1 MKRSII
7 IVSLIAFYA
16 ILSIVYFLF
25 FAQTGLYFVFMVI
38 GSVAVLSTGTVYAV
52 IEHYGSQEE
61 RERKSKFL
69 PKPKVIKQKVSSI
82 SNGSIDIIEEYYN
95 AMPYLK
101 EYLESEKPYEE
112 IPVIKDLIFS
122 KIEAEDL
129 RKINLLG
136 LSNFEKIEFLRE
148 LLYYN
153 QEERNTLIE
162 SMLKN
167 RGKIGE
173 EVFYTGPSNTIE
185 IGEAI
190 RAYIIS
196 LIETGEKRKLLIID
210 TAEKVNSV
218 KERAG
223 ELFDYDLNDFLI
235 SSGGLILEE
244 NKQIKDYNIEDED
257 EIVLIPPHKVVG

>member
-16 ILSIVYFLF
+16 IFSIVYFLF
-25 FAQTGLYFVFMVI
+25 FAQTGLYFIFMVI
-38 GSVAVLSTGTVYAV
+38 GSVAVLSTGTVFAV
-52 IEHYGSQEE
+52 IEHLGSQNEKE
-61 RERKSKFL
+61 RESKFL
-69 PKPKVIKQKVSSI
+69 PKRKTIKQIPNALEETSPE
-82 SNGSIDIIEEYYN
+82 IIEEYFE

-101 EYLESEKPYEE
+101 EYIESDRPYEE
-112 IPVIKDLIFS
+112 IPIVKDLIFS
-122 KIEAEDL
+122 TIKPGDL
-129 RKINLLG
+129 SKINLLN
-136 LSNFEKIEFLRE
+136 LSNFEKLEFLRE
-148 LLYYN
+148 LLYYD

-173 EVFYTGPSNTIE
+173 EVIYPPPVKIIE

-196 LIETGEKRKLLIID
+196 LIEATEKRKLLIID
-210 TAEKVNSV
+210 TAELISSV

-223 ELFDYDLNDFLI
+223 ELFNYKLGDFLI
-235 SSGGLILEE
+235 SSGGLILEQ
-244 NKQIKDYNIEDED
+244 NKKIKDYDIADED
-257 EIVLIPPHKVVG
+257 EIVLIPQRKD